1 MSTTAI
7 SIVRLSM
14 MVLATA
20 IAVLPTSVPAQAG
33 AYPKAPIRIVI
44 GATPGGTLDNIARAM
59 AEGLTAKLSNPVVV
73 DYKPGAQ
80 GMIAAEVVAKSPADG
95 HTLLLGTS
103 TYTTLPFLQKT
114 ITYSLE
120 REFMPVAMM
129 ARTPFLLFSGPASE
143 ASSVARLIEYARANP
158 GKLTAAN
165 GDGTT
170 MMAAELFSSEAG
182 ISVLPVAYKGG
193 SQMIADIAGG
203 SVDFGFL
210 GATAVM
216 PLAKVGKLR
225 VLAVAGSERLAVAPD
240 VPTLAELGVPS
251 AMFEPWLGL
260 LAPTGTDPAI
270 IALLESALESV
281 SRSDAFVARVRDI
294 GSVVDYANAAAMKRN
309 LALEQ
314 ERISGIVARSGI
326 VPK

>member
-1 MSTTAI
+1 
-7 SIVRLSM
+7 
-14 MVLATA
+14 
-20 IAVLPTSVPAQAG
+20 
-33 AYPKAPIRIVI
+33 
-44 GATPGGTLDNIARAM
+44 M
-59 AEGLTAKLSNPVVV
+59 AEGLTAKL
-73 DYKPGAQ
+73 
-80 GMIAAEVVAKSPADG
+80 
-95 HTLLLGTS
+95 
-103 TYTTLPFLQKT
+103 
-114 ITYSLE
+114 
-120 REFMPVAMM
+120 
-129 ARTPFLLFSGPASE
+129 
-143 ASSVARLIEYARANP
+143 
-158 GKLTAAN
+158 
-165 GDGTT
+165 

-210 GATAVM
+210 GAKAVM

>member
-1 MSTTAI
+1 
-7 SIVRLSM
+7 
-14 MVLATA
+14 
-20 IAVLPTSVPAQAG
+20 
-33 AYPKAPIRIVI
+33 
-44 GATPGGTLDNIARAM
+44 M
-59 AEGLTAKLSNPVVV
+59 AEGLTSQLSNPVVV
-73 DYKPGAQ
+73 DYKAGAQ
-80 GMIAAEVVAKSPADG
+80 GMIAAEIVAKAPADG
-95 HTLLLGTS
+95 YTLLLGTS

-120 REFMPVAMM
+120 REFTPVAMM
-129 ARTPFLLFSGPASE
+129 AKTPFLLFSGPTSQAD
-143 ASSVARLIEYARANP
+143 SVPRLIEYAKANP

-182 ISVLPVAYKGG
+182 IEVLPVNYKGG

-216 PLAKVGKLR
+216 PLAKVGRLR
-225 VLAVAGSERLAVAPD
+225 VLAVAGSARLPIAPE

-260 LAPTGTDPAI
+260 LAPAGTDPAI
-270 IALLESALESV
+270 IARLESALQAV
-281 SRSDAFVARVRDI
+281 SQSDAFAGRVRDI
-294 GSVVDYANAAAMKRN
+294 GSMVNYADAARMKRN

-314 ERISGIVARSGI
+314 ERIGRIVKRSGI
-326 VPK
+326 TPK